1 MLLSEL
7 AGDRGGALTRAPRP
21 TPPGEISAPR
31 PAPPGA
37 PGLARADRPSRPPGY
52 RVTIPGSTGWPILPR
67 PDPRTGLVC
76 PTGAARR
83 ARAASQ
89 ACARCRARAYAAALA
104 RIRAWRWHAV
114 LHATRCSGIMDDA
127 VLVCIR
133 EMSHAARYSLS
144 HAYVFGISPQAA
156 AATHF
161 LLEEIYTSFSV
172 VAGASLLRTS
182 E

>member
-1 MLLSEL
+1 MPH
-7 AGDRGGALTRAPRP
+7 RRRAPR
-21 TPPGEISAPR
+21 TCRIAGLRAVPR
-31 PAPPGA
+31 A
-37 PGLARADRPSRPPGY
+37 LR
-52 RVTIPGSTGWPILPR
+52 L
-67 PDPRTGLVC
+67 
-76 PTGAARR
+76 
-83 ARAASQ
+83 
-89 ACARCRARAYAAALA
+89 RAYAAALA

-144 HAYVFGISPQAA
+144 HAHVFGISSQAA
-156 AATHF
+156 AATSF
-161 LLEEIYTSFSV
+161 RLEEIYTSFSV